1 MAIPTREGS
10 QSQKRR
16 KIPMKLGI
24 NGLGRIGKLS
34 LWHHVA
40 RDSFS
45 ELVVNIGREAGG
57 GLEDV
62 ADYIERDSTY
72 GYLGQYLY
80 GHNGGRVIENLN
92 EEHGTFQVNGVPVTI
107 LRKDRNPKDLP
118 WKSLGVPLVVDA
130 TGKFLDPA
138 VPPDDKNGSLQGH
151 LQAGAEKVIA
161 SAPFKIKDKS
171 ASMPERCRDHASW
184 ASTTTGTARKQHR
197 MISGASCTTT
207 CLAFMVKPLLDY
219 FGADKILSASMVT
232 VHAATG
238 SQEVLDR
245 LPDAKTKDLRKNRS
259 ILNNIIL
266 TSTGAAKALGLVIP
280 EMKRIGFIAE
290 SVRIP
295 TSTGSLIVLV
305 VNLQDESLEQPIN
318 REIINQVYRKAS
330 ETYMKNYL
338 LYSEP
343 AERLLAISSGTPGRR
358 PSSKGRKPTPGRPI
372 SASISAKFRPARKKP
387 LKGEQG
393 RCVAEIPVTQAVVY
407 GWYDNEL
414 GSYTNLLGDL
424 TVKIAQKPPL
434 NPRPTPRLRPA
445 RSEPGGRISP
455 FVPGPCTI
463 FFPDPFFPL
472 TSTICSG

>member
-1 MAIPTREGS
+1 MANPGERS
-10 QSQKRR
+10 HL
-16 KIPMKLGI
+16 KLGI

-40 RDSFS
+40 RNFFS
-45 ELVVNIGREAGG
+45 EIVVNLGREAGR

-72 GYLGQYLY
+72 GSLGPYLY
-80 GHNGGRVIENLN
+80 GHKAGRVIENLN
-92 EEHGTFQVNGVPVTI
+92 EEQGTLKVNGTPVTI

-118 WKSLGVPLVVDA
+118 WKSLGVPVVVDA
-130 TGKFLDPA
+130 SGKFLDPA
-138 VPPDDKNGSLQGH
+138 APPDDKKGSLQGH

-171 ASMPERCRDHASW
+171 APMPKEALTCVMGINDDRYLPE
-184 ASTTTGTARKQHR
+184 QHR
-197 MISGASCTTT
+197 LISAASCTTT

-245 LPDAKTKDLRKNRS
+245 APDAGTTDLRKNRS

-266 TSTGAAKALGLVIP
+266 TSTGAAKALALVIP

-305 VNLQDESLEQPIN
+305 VNIQDESVEHPIN
-318 REIINQVYRKAS
+318 RATINRIYQKAS
-330 ETYMKNYL
+330 ETYMQKYL
-338 LYSEP
+338 LFSN
-343 AERLLAISSGTPGRR
+343 RQNVSSDIIGTPWAAAIIEGQETHTRTAHICIDL
-358 PSSKGRKPTPGRPI
+358 KKIPGLPKE
-372 SASISAKFRPARKKP
+372 AQEA
-387 LKGEQG
+387 LKGGKEET
-393 RCVAEIPVTQAVVY
+393 CVAEVPVTQTVVY

-424 TVKIAQKPPL
+424 TVKIA
-434 NPRPTPRLRPA
+434 
-445 RSEPGGRISP
+445 EEM
-455 FVPGPCTI
+455 
-463 FFPDPFFPL
+463 
-472 TSTICSG
+472 